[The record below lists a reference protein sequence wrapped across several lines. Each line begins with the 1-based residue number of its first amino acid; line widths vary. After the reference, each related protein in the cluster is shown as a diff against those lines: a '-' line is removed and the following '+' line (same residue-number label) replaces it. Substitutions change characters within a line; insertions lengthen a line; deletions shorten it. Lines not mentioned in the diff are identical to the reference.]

1 MTLLCNGLH
10 ERERDGGKRGGRER
24 RMRHY
29 AYGAYLVAVEAIGGM
44 GFAQFRGMTA
54 LLWVILSFF
63 VTGFFWM
70 VSEIIKAPEGV
81 EDSQGFRV
89 VRASTAVKANAG
101 KVAAPRGLHW
111 AARRA

>member
-1 MTLLCNGLH
+1 MGGYAVERMDRILLWLRVKWAWDLLN
-10 ERERDGGKRGGRER
+10 
-24 RMRHY
+24 
-29 AYGAYLVAVEAIGGM
+29 YGA
-44 GFAQFRGMTA
+44 MTA

-63 VTGFFWM
+63 VSGFFWM

-89 VRASTAVKANAG
+89 VRASTAPKARPAHAG
-101 KVAAPRGLHW
+101 HRGLHW